1 MYALESLSY
10 RALVQPG
17 SWGLKKIPAIHLKQ
31 SMDCKLRTSG
41 VWGEAP
47 AANDI
52 CAFFFIKKEAFG
64 AIYICM

>member
-1 MYALESLSY
+1 MVYFLVQKEIVYALKSLSH

-17 SWGLKKIPAIHLKQ
+17 SWGLEKIPVHHLKQ
-31 SMDCKLRTSG
+31 SMDCKPRTSG

-52 CAFFFIKKEAFG
+52 CAFFE
-64 AIYICM
+64 